1 MLNILE
7 RIPASKCSL
16 WKNQVSA
23 PLVARLCLGQES
35 LLLLDL
41 KRKTK
46 SHVLYSLP
54 LNRIFRTIKQVT
66 CRCNYRQRETL
77 NGFLAF

>member
-1 MLNILE
+1 MLHVLNILE

-23 PLVARLCLGQES
+23 PLVARLCLGQGS

-41 KRKTK
+41 KRGKTK
-46 SHVLYSLP
+46 SQTPAVTIDYLALASLGVLKTEFNVFSKV
-54 LNRIFRTIKQVT
+54 RT
-66 CRCNYRQRETL
+66 
-77 NGFLAF
+77 

>member
-1 MLNILE
+1 MLHVLNILE

-23 PLVARLCLGQES
+23 PLVARLCLGQDS

-41 KRKTK
+41 KREKTK
-46 SHVLYSLP
+46 SHVLRSLP
-54 LNRIFRTIKQVT
+54 LIGFTGRIKKSRVGS
-66 CRCNYRQRETL
+66 RV
-77 NGFLAF
+77 

>member
-1 MLNILE
+1 MLHVLNILE

-23 PLVARLCLGQES
+23 PLVARLCLGQDS

-41 KRKTK
+41 KREK
-46 SHVLYSLP
+46 
-54 LNRIFRTIKQVT
+54 N
-66 CRCNYRQRETL
+66 
-77 NGFLAF
+77 

>member
-1 MLNILE
+1 MLHVLNILE

-23 PLVARLCLGQES
+23 PLVARLCLGQDS

-41 KRKTK
+41 KREKNKITCSPFSAINRLYWKYKK
-46 SHVLYSLP
+46 SRVGS
-54 LNRIFRTIKQVT
+54 RV
-66 CRCNYRQRETL
+66 
-77 NGFLAF
+77 